1 MKEYTVT
8 QTYELQ
14 VTVTVHAPEG
24 MNVVDIEEM
33 FQDLPISVTVEADW
47 DEADFEGVICPPDIS
62 VDGVRPSPLVPAV
75 RHNGQLL

>member
-8 QTYELQ
+8 QTYELE

-24 MNVVDIEEM
+24 MSVYDIEEM
-33 FQDLPISVTVEADW
+33 FTDLPISVTVEPNW
-47 DEADFEGVICPPDIS
+47 DETDFEGVVCSPDIS
-62 VDGVRPSPLVPAV
+62 LDGVVSSPLVPSV